1 MCSGV
6 ASPPNVHKC
15 TMLQCLLISCITIH
29 LSDHI
34 TLFPTPCPLTVHCMS
49 LCAAHKLQRGM
60 IHTVL
65 YKGEPMHKLTMHCCQ
80 YLNSPYHTRV
90 CRWNCVSH
98 CIGSATVHTVC
109 RERETTAY
117 IKYTIRSTL
126 HVEELQT
133 TFHVS

>member
-15 TMLQCLLISCITIH
+15 TMLQCLLICYITIQ
-29 LSDHI
+29 LSGHI
-34 TLFPTPCPLTVHCMS
+34 ILFATPHPLTMHCMS
-49 LCAAHKLQRGM
+49 ACAAHKLQKGM
-60 IHTVL
+60 IHTV
-65 YKGEPMHKLTMHCCQ
+65 YIGEPIHKLTLHCYQ
-80 YLNSPYHTRV
+80 YVYSPQQTRV
-90 CRWNCVSH
+90 SRWNSISH
-98 CIGSATVHTVC
+98 CIGSAADYTDC
-109 RERETTAY
+109 RERETPTY